1 MNNDNRLRLS
11 EAKNLFRQAL
21 QRQNDRAAGF
31 KMPDDMEQRVMKS
44 LQTLSDSPLKG
55 EKDSPRPSLQGRESS
70 LFKGESE
77 RVWGFLAIAACV
89 LLLIIFNIEKPQPE
103 QQPRVI
109 AEVVP
114 EPQDSAEE
122 RMAGNTEKH
131 DVPRQ
136 GTQRAVTGDTACRD
150 GGHSV
155 PCPEKPLL
163 ARRNKPAVREEITAE
178 PPAEEAVP
186 METPAEEPFPEE
198 RLPDT
203 NNPYLVAAAQLQ
215 DVRAR
220 GERLDREVAM
230 LMNRP

>member
-1 MNNDNRLRLS
+1 MNNDD
-11 EAKNLFRQAL
+11 LFRQAL
-21 QRQNDRAAGF
+21 QRQNDRAAGM

-55 EKDSPRPSLQGRESS
+55 EKAHPRPSLKGRESS
-70 LFKGESE
+70 PFKGESE
-77 RVWGFLAIAACV
+77 RVWGFLAIAACA

-103 QQPRVI
+103 QSPVM
-109 AEVVP
+109 AEVVT
-114 EPQDSAEE
+114 EPQNNIAEE
-122 RMAGNTEKH
+122 TPQATAPTEVTEQKQPAMAH
-131 DVPRQ
+131 
-136 GTQRAVTGDTACRD
+136 A
-150 GGHSV
+150 
-155 PCPEKPLL
+155 EKPKPT
-163 ARRNKPAVREEITAE
+163 RRQRPAVRKKTIVES
-178 PPAEEAVP
+178 PAEEAAP
-186 METPAEEPFPEE
+186 METPAEEPFPED